1 MKEPMVITMA
11 REYASGGSEIA
22 QAVADKL
29 GIPLYNKELITL
41 AAKKSGLTEE
51 AIAASE
57 NQRSGSLIY
66 SLYMMGNTM
75 PLADQ
80 VYILQSNVIKEL
92 AAEGPCVIL
101 GRCGDYVLRER
112 PNVLRTFVY
121 APLETRIQFAKSR
134 PDAKDMPDR
143 LWETQL
149 AKHDR
154 ARASY
159 YNYYTENR
167 WGEAKNYDLC
177 LNATLGREAC
187 ADLIVAAARAM
198 QEATSKKEPFTML
211 RYVKNGMLLLS
222 VAYIVIGMLLLIM
235 PETSLL
241 WICNIFGVVV
251 LVTGIV
257 CLIQYA
263 RIRGTGFTAPFM
275 LVGGVITAGLGIFT
289 LAKPQVVTSFLPI
302 VFGIFIVV
310 DGLSR
315 IGTAIDLA
323 KRKGQKWWLLLLFS
337 IVSVALGVLL
347 VLHPFDAAVSAVML
361 CGILLI
367 VEGALNLGCI
377 LYAAMELRTLDR
389 MASAAANAAL
399 GAIGD
404 ALDEAEAAE
413 RDVGSDG
420 PVVYDAESKD
430 VSEDGE

>member
-112 PNVLRTFVY
+112 PNVL
-121 APLETRIQFAKSR
+121 
-134 PDAKDMPDR
+134 
-143 LWETQL
+143 

-198 QEATSKKEPFTML
+198 QEADK
-211 RYVKNGMLLLS
+211 
-222 VAYIVIGMLLLIM
+222 
-235 PETSLL
+235 
-241 WICNIFGVVV
+241 
-251 LVTGIV
+251 
-257 CLIQYA
+257 
-263 RIRGTGFTAPFM
+263 
-275 LVGGVITAGLGIFT
+275 
-289 LAKPQVVTSFLPI
+289 
-302 VFGIFIVV
+302 
-310 DGLSR
+310 
-315 IGTAIDLA
+315 
-323 KRKGQKWWLLLLFS
+323 
-337 IVSVALGVLL
+337 
-347 VLHPFDAAVSAVML
+347 
-361 CGILLI
+361 
-367 VEGALNLGCI
+367 
-377 LYAAMELRTLDR
+377 
-389 MASAAANAAL
+389 
-399 GAIGD
+399 
-404 ALDEAEAAE
+404 
-413 RDVGSDG
+413 
-420 PVVYDAESKD
+420 
-430 VSEDGE
+430 

>member
-167 WGEAKNYDLC
+167 WGEAQKLRSVPECDPGPRGLRRPDRGRRQGYAGSRQVKRSLSLC
-177 LNATLGREAC
+177 C
-187 ADLIVAAARAM
+187 AM
-198 QEATSKKEPFTML
+198 SKTE
-211 RYVKNGMLLLS
+211 
-222 VAYIVIGMLLLIM
+222 
-235 PETSLL
+235 
-241 WICNIFGVVV
+241 C
-251 LVTGIV
+251 
-257 CLIQYA
+257 C
-263 RIRGTGFTAPFM
+263 
-275 LVGGVITAGLGIFT
+275 
-289 LAKPQVVTSFLPI
+289 
-302 VFGIFIVV
+302 
-310 DGLSR
+310 
-315 IGTAIDLA
+315 
-323 KRKGQKWWLLLLFS
+323 
-337 IVSVALGVLL
+337 
-347 VLHPFDAAVSAVML
+347 
-361 CGILLI
+361 C
-367 VEGALNLGCI
+367 
-377 LYAAMELRTLDR
+377 
-389 MASAAANAAL
+389 
-399 GAIGD
+399 
-404 ALDEAEAAE
+404 
-413 RDVGSDG
+413 
-420 PVVYDAESKD
+420 
-430 VSEDGE
+430 

>member
-112 PNVLRTFVY
+112 ENVLRTFVY
-121 APLETRIQFAKSR
+121 APLEDRR

-143 LWETQL
+143 LWEIQL

-177 LNATLGREAC
+177 LNATLGRDAC
-187 ADLIVAAARAM
+187 ADLIVAAA
-198 QEATSKKEPFTML
+198 K
-211 RYVKNGMLLLS
+211 
-222 VAYIVIGMLLLIM
+222 
-235 PETSLL
+235 
-241 WICNIFGVVV
+241 
-251 LVTGIV
+251 
-257 CLIQYA
+257 
-263 RIRGTGFTAPFM
+263 
-275 LVGGVITAGLGIFT
+275 
-289 LAKPQVVTSFLPI
+289 
-302 VFGIFIVV
+302 
-310 DGLSR
+310 
-315 IGTAIDLA
+315 
-323 KRKGQKWWLLLLFS
+323 
-337 IVSVALGVLL
+337 
-347 VLHPFDAAVSAVML
+347 
-361 CGILLI
+361 
-367 VEGALNLGCI
+367 
-377 LYAAMELRTLDR
+377 AME
-389 MASAAANAAL
+389 AAN
-399 GAIGD
+399 
-404 ALDEAEAAE
+404 
-413 RDVGSDG
+413 
-420 PVVYDAESKD
+420 K
-430 VSEDGE
+430 